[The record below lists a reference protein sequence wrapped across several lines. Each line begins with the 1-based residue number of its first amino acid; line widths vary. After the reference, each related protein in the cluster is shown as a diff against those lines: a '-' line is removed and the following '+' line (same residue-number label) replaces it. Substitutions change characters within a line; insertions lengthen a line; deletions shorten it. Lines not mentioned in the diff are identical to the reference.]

1 MTPDT
6 LDTSTLVDPELVILD
21 MPVRDRLGVIQALT
35 DRLVAT
41 GRVTDRDGFVAAVW
55 VREQETGGTGME
67 SGIAIPHAKHAGVRR
82 ASVAVARVPDGVDFG
97 AEDAPA
103 DLVFL
108 IAAPAGA
115 DDVHVTVLS
124 ALARRL
130 VHDDFRTALRQAPDG
145 QALVDVLRR
154 EIT

>member
-1 MTPDT
+1 MSFAID
-6 LDTSTLVDPELVILD
+6 SLVTTDLVALGLTTT
-21 MPVRDRLGVIQALT
+21 DRRATIEALADCLEHAGRLT
-35 DRLVAT
+35 DRP
-41 GRVTDRDGFVAAVW
+41 GFVEAVW
-55 VREQETGGTGME
+55 AREQETGGTGME
-67 SGIAIPHAKHAGVRR
+67 SGIAIPHAKHPGVTDP
-82 ASVAVARVPDGVDFG
+82 SVVVATVPGGVDFG

-124 ALARRL
+124 KLARRL
-130 VHDDFRTALRQAPDG
+130 VHEEFRAALRQAPDAE
-145 QALVDVLRR
+145 ALAAVLRR

>member
-1 MTPDT
+1 VTIPLDALVTPGLVA
-6 LDTSTLVDPELVILD
+6 LDLPGGDRRSVIE
-21 MPVRDRLGVIQALT
+21 ALA
-35 DRLVAT
+35 DRLVTA
-41 GRVTDRDGFVAAVW
+41 GRLTDRDGYVAAVLA
-55 VREQETGGTGME
+55 REEETGGTGME
-67 SGIAIPHAKHAGVRR
+67 SGIAIPHAKHPGVTE
-82 ASVAVARVPDGVDFG
+82 ASVAVGRVTGGVDFG

-124 ALARRL
+124 TLARRL
-130 VHDDFRTALRQAPDG
+130 VHESFRTALRQADSPEEIVTIIRG
-145 QALVDVLRR
+145 